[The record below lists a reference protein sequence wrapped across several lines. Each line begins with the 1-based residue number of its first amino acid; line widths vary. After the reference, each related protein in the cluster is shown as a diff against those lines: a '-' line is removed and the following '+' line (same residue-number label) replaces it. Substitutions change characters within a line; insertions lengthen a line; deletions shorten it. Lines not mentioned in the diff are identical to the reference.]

1 LRYKYR
7 NNPILI
13 VDHYTTIEWKVEEM
27 IGHLVLNQPPNNS
40 MGNLFFKEMS
50 DLVRNVIPKEKI
62 NAILVYGKGRHFSS
76 GAELKDLLQ
85 NVTENCPEHLDSQA
99 NEQPDLLIENLET
112 FRFFNRMPIPVIA
125 VITGVCLGAAFEL
138 ALSCHIRI
146 CSERAVLGLPESSF
160 NLLPGLGG
168 VHYMLNLTSPLKT
181 FEIVL
186 GGHSFTSQEALAW
199 GVVDK
204 VLDKKVLLDY
214 AVRFAKFLQG
224 KYSQVYIKKQLSE
237 FDKRNE
243 KQCTH

>member
-1 LRYKYR
+1 M
-7 NNPILI
+7 
-13 VDHYTTIEWKVEEM
+13 DHYTTIEWKVEEM

-40 MGNLFFKEMS
+40 MGNLFFRELG
-50 DLVRNVIPKEKI
+50 DLVRNVIPDEKI

-85 NVTENCPEHLDSQA
+85 NVTENCSESPSSQ
-99 NEQPDLLIENLET
+99 EVQHHDFLIENLET
-112 FRFFNRMPIPVIA
+112 FRFFNRMSIPVIA

-168 VHYMLNLTSPLKT
+168 VHYMLNLTDTLKT

-186 GGHSFTSQEALAW
+186 GGHSFTPREALAW

-204 VLDKKVLLDY
+204 VLDKKVILNY
-214 AVRFAKFLQG
+214 AVRLAKFLQG
-224 KYSQVYIKKQLSE
+224 KYNRIYLEKQLME
-237 FDKRNE
+237 FDKSNE
-243 KQCTH
+243 K